1 MANKNDRFYFS
12 GFVHGI
18 TCSCEAAQMLKAT
31 LNNFDADRIH
41 ASMEELH
48 AIENRGDRIKHE
60 MLEALVKAFIT
71 PIEREDIFKLSEKI
85 DDLTDAIEDILIHIY
100 TNNISSIRPDIVEY
114 TSLLTQC
121 CDATKNLLM
130 DLESFPKSKQLRK
143 YVVEINHLEEVADKL
158 YIGALRDLHTAYT
171 NTLDVVVWRE
181 IYKYFERCFDACE
194 HIADVVETIMIT
206 NT

>member
-1 MANKNDRFYFS
+1 MANKNDRFYFN
-12 GFVHGI
+12 GFVNGI
-18 TCSCEAAQMLKAT
+18 TCSCEAAEKLKST
-31 LNNFDADRIH
+31 LDNFNAEKIH
-41 ASMEELH
+41 ASMEALH
-48 AIENRGDRIKHE
+48 AIENKGDRIKHE

-100 TNNISSIRPDIVEY
+100 TSNVTSIRPDVVEY
-114 TSLLTQC
+114 TDLLTQC
-121 CDATKNLLM
+121 CVATKNLLI
-130 DLESFPKSKQLRK
+130 DFESFPKSKQLRK
-143 YVVEINHLEEVADKL
+143 YVVEINHLEEIADKL
-158 YIGALRDLHTAYT
+158 YIEALRELHADSSKV
-171 NTLDVVVWRE
+171 LDIIIWRE